1 MRNNTSNLIKIN
13 TAYCDEFLRNK
24 PRNLIWN
31 NIDHIFHKVVRRA
44 IATRFDLPRGSH
56 QATCTDV
63 GMVFSIASSN
73 ILTWTVGYSILSS
86 GNFYSIL
93 LTSLEVHSTLEGK
106 DNFCWILQCF
116 VFFCACRLMRPL
128 SKVETCRDSSSHNF
142 VENMVNI
149 IPYQIAWF
157 VS

>member
-1 MRNNTSNLIKIN
+1 MKDSTLQ
-13 TAYCDEFLRNK
+13 
-24 PRNLIWN
+24 
-31 NIDHIFHKVVRRA
+31 
-44 IATRFDLPRGSH
+44 RFTKKKKNETLQYPEKF
-56 QATCTDV
+56 QLLV
-63 GMVFSIASSN
+63 LN
-73 ILTWTVGYSILSS
+73 ILTWTVGYSKLSS

-93 LTSLEVHSTLEGK
+93 LCSLGVHSILEDK
-106 DNFCWILQCF
+106 DNFCWILPWFFF
-116 VFFCACRLMRPL
+116 VFFCARRLMRPL